1 MVHLVININLLL
13 TMSILIGLYPFKLNN
28 WWDRH
33 KMVRGVIIG
42 LLGVLIMSFP
52 FIYTEGIIF
61 DTRTILLTV
70 SGMVFGL
77 VPTLVAAI
85 MMIIFRIMMGG
96 AGVVM
101 GISTILVS
109 STIGIGWH
117 LWRFEAVDDVKPP
130 LLEFLVVGFISQFF
144 SWLCMFL
151 LPRSEWEAVLKMIT
165 IYFLVIY
172 PFFMAALGIVLLS
185 QIQRI
190 TAMRE
195 IARNEFILKTIFD
208 DAPIGMSRT
217 DLKTGKVLQI
227 NDAYARFLGY
237 DKEEIIGHTWKE
249 FTLPEEQGESDKA
262 DFLLVSGA
270 RDLVNLDKRYR
281 TKDGR
286 IVSANLTVSNLSIG
300 EGVQEL
306 LGMIID
312 ISEQKEYE
320 EKLLHLSTHDP
331 LTNLFN
337 RNHFEQRIEEFVV
350 PKDQVVAVLL
360 AEVNG
365 LKILNEAFGQN
376 EGNRL
381 LKKVAKI
388 LQASTSENDYLA
400 RIGGDDF
407 AVVLT
412 GRNRE
417 DYQAVAEDVTKKLSS
432 IRMPG
437 GMDMSVS
444 VAFSVVDEEER
455 TLEKAF
461 DEAEKSLQTR
471 KIYEEAPIM
480 ENLVQ
485 TVMTALHVR
494 NKREEHH
501 SRRVSFLSEQLGRA
515 AGLSESEVG
524 QLRLAGL
531 FHDIGKIAISEE
543 ILNKHG
549 ELTQEEFSEIQ
560 RHVEIGYRLLSSV
573 EDMGPIAHVV
583 LAHHEWINGTGYPR
597 GLKGEAI
604 PLQARIVSIADAYDA
619 MTSSRTY
626 KQQYSSQYA
635 ARELKACSGTQFDT
649 DLAKRFIEDVLFLPY
664 DEL

>member
-42 LLGVLIMSFP
+42 LLGMLIMSFP

-61 DTRTILLTV
+61 DTRTILLAV

-85 MMIIFRIMMGG
+85 MMIIFRVMMGG

-117 LWRFEAVDDVKPP
+117 LLRFEAVDDVKPP

-144 SWLCMFL
+144 SWLCLFL

-195 IARNEFILKTIFD
+195 IARSEFILKTIFD

-217 DLKTGKVLQI
+217 DPKTGKVLQI
-227 NDAYARFLGY
+227 NDAYAHFLGY
-237 DKEEIIGHTWKE
+237 EKEEIIGRTWKE
-249 FTLPEEQGESDKA
+249 FTLPDEQNESDKV
-262 DFLLVSGA
+262 DFILVSGSK
-270 RDLVNLDKRYR
+270 NQITLDKRYR

-286 IVSANLTVSNLSIG
+286 IVSGNLTVSNLSVG
-300 EGVQEL
+300 KYSEEM
-306 LGMIID
+306 LGMMVD
-312 ISEQKEYE
+312 ITDRKKYE
-320 EKLLHLSTHDP
+320 ERLLRLSTHDP
-331 LTNLFN
+331 LTNLYN
-337 RNHFEQRIEEFVV
+337 RNHFEQRVEEFVV
-350 PKDQVVAVLL
+350 PKDQTVAVLL

-365 LKILNEAFGQN
+365 LEILNEAFGQN

-381 LKKVAKI
+381 LKKIAKI
-388 LQASTSENDYLA
+388 LQASTEETDYLA
-400 RIGGDDF
+400 RVGGDEF

-412 GRNRE
+412 GRSRH
-417 DYQAVAEDVTKKLSS
+417 DYQAIAKDITEELSLVQ
-432 IRMPG
+432 MPG
-437 GMDMSVS
+437 GMDMIVS
-444 VAFSVVDEEER
+444 VVHAVVDEGDR
-455 TLEKAF
+455 TLHKAIE
-461 DEAEKSLQTR
+461 EAGKALKTR
-471 KIYEEAPIM
+471 KLFEEAPIK

-485 TVMTALHVR
+485 TVMNALHVR
-494 NKREEHH
+494 NKPEEHH
-501 SRRVSFLSEQLGRA
+501 SRRVSFLSEQLGRVI
-515 AGLSESEVG
+515 GLSENEIT

-531 FHDIGKIAISEE
+531 FHDIGKIAIAEE

-549 ELTQEEFSEIQ
+549 KLTAEEFSEIQ

-573 EDMGPIAHVV
+573 EGMAPIAHVI
-583 LAHHEWINGTGYPR
+583 LSHHERIDGEGYPR
-597 GLKGEAI
+597 GIKGEAI
-604 PLQARIVSIADAYDA
+604 PLQARIISIADAYDA

-626 KQQYSSQYA
+626 KQQISSQEA
-635 ARELKACSGTQFDT
+635 ARELKVCSGTQFDT
-649 DLAKRFIEDVLFLPY
+649 DLARHFIEGVLFLPY

>member
-61 DTRTILLTV
+61 DTRTILLAV

-85 MMIIFRIMMGG
+85 MMIIFRVMMGG
-96 AGVVM
+96 AGIVM

-117 LWRFEAVDDVKPP
+117 LLRFEAVDDVRPP

-151 LPRSEWEAVLKMIT
+151 LPRSEWEAVIRMIT

-195 IARNEFILKTIFD
+195 IARSEFILKTIFD

-237 DKEEIIGHTWKE
+237 DKEEIVGHTWKE

-262 DFLLVSGA
+262 DFLLVSGS
-270 RDLVNLDKRYR
+270 RNQVTLDKRYR

-286 IVSANLTVSNLSIG
+286 IVSGNLTVSNLSIG
-300 EGVQEL
+300 KGTEEI
-306 LGMIID
+306 LGMLVD
-312 ISEQKEYE
+312 ITDRKEYE
-320 EKLLHLSTHDP
+320 ERLLRLSTHDS
-331 LTNLFN
+331 LTNLYS
-337 RNHFEQRIEEFVV
+337 RNHFERRIEEFVV

-365 LKILNEAFGQN
+365 LKILNEAFGQD

-381 LKKVAKI
+381 LKKIAKI
-388 LQASTSENDYLA
+388 LQASTEETDYLA

-407 AVVLT
+407 VVILT
-412 GRNRE
+412 GRTRHE
-417 DYQAVAEDVTKKLSS
+417 YQAIAKDITEKLSLVQ
-432 IRMPG
+432 MPG

-444 VAFSVVDEEER
+444 VVHAVADERDR
-455 TLEKAF
+455 TLHKAIE
-461 DEAEKSLQTR
+461 EAEKTLKTR
-471 KIYEEAPIM
+471 KLFEEAPII

-485 TVMTALHVR
+485 TVMNALHVR
-494 NKREEHH
+494 NKSEEHH
-501 SRRVSFLSEQLGRA
+501 SRRVSFLSEQLGRVI
-515 AGLSESEVG
+515 GLSENDIT

-531 FHDIGKIAISEE
+531 FHDIGKIAIAEE

-549 ELTQEEFSEIQ
+549 ELTAEEFSEIQ

-573 EDMGPIAHVV
+573 EGMAPIAHVI
-583 LAHHEWINGTGYPR
+583 LSHHERIDGTGYPR
-597 GLKGEAI
+597 GIKGDAI
-604 PLQARIVSIADAYDA
+604 PLQARIISIADAYDA
-619 MTSSRTY
+619 MTSIRTY
-626 KQQYSSQYA
+626 KQQVSSQQA

>member
-144 SWLCMFL
+144 SWLCLFL
-151 LPRSEWEAVLKMIT
+151 LPGSEWEAVIRMIT
-165 IYFLVIY
+165 TYFLVIY

-227 NDAYARFLGY
+227 NDAYAHFLGY

-300 EGVQEL
+300 EGVQES

-365 LKILNEAFGQN
+365 LKILNEAFGQ
-376 EGNRL
+376 
-381 LKKVAKI
+381 
-388 LQASTSENDYLA
+388 
-400 RIGGDDF
+400 
-407 AVVLT
+407 
-412 GRNRE
+412 
-417 DYQAVAEDVTKKLSS
+417 
-432 IRMPG
+432 
-437 GMDMSVS
+437 
-444 VAFSVVDEEER
+444 DE
-455 TLEKAF
+455 
-461 DEAEKSLQTR
+461 
-471 KIYEEAPIM
+471 
-480 ENLVQ
+480 
-485 TVMTALHVR
+485 
-494 NKREEHH
+494 
-501 SRRVSFLSEQLGRA
+501 
-515 AGLSESEVG
+515 
-524 QLRLAGL
+524 
-531 FHDIGKIAISEE
+531 
-543 ILNKHG
+543 
-549 ELTQEEFSEIQ
+549 
-560 RHVEIGYRLLSSV
+560 
-573 EDMGPIAHVV
+573 
-583 LAHHEWINGTGYPR
+583 
-597 GLKGEAI
+597 
-604 PLQARIVSIADAYDA
+604 
-619 MTSSRTY
+619 
-626 KQQYSSQYA
+626 
-635 ARELKACSGTQFDT
+635 
-649 DLAKRFIEDVLFLPY
+649 
-664 DEL
+664 